1 MIKGTQLPHAM
12 SIKTILVPVP
22 NALQARSAIETAF
35 LVARRFDGHV
45 VGLRLRPVFDQDKV
59 EAMMELTSLGSSN
72 PLMRDMREAPSLAE
86 DEDTQAARH
95 LFEDIRQAMQTR
107 SGDRPCD
114 LPEMSGAFKVI
125 AGDGPESIAEQARIF
140 DLVITSQPRSD
151 PDHRLREI
159 LRAVLFH
166 SGRPVLSVPE
176 RAPATV
182 GETILIAWSRSA
194 LSARAAAIGRLYFER
209 AQKVGVLSI
218 ADQQG
223 PGPSPEEFAEYLAWH
238 DIDATLIET
247 ELGHRLLGDA
257 ILDQAAAFG
266 ADLLVM
272 GAYSQSPFR
281 ESLTRGVTNHILSH
295 AELPVLMT
303 H

>member
-1 MIKGTQLPHAM
+1 M

-22 NALQARSAIETAF
+22 NLLQARSAIETAF

-45 VGLRLRPVFDQDKV
+45 VGLHVRPTFNEDKIQAVLELASLGKSSPLLLETGDAPVF
-59 EAMMELTSLGSSN
+59 
-72 PLMRDMREAPSLAE
+72 AE
-86 DEDTQAARH
+86 DEDTQAARQ
-95 LFEDIRQAMQTR
+95 LFEDVRKAMR
-107 SGDRPCD
+107 VESRDKPCD
-114 LPEMSGAFKVI
+114 PPEMSGAFKVI
-125 AGDGPESIAEQARIF
+125 AGDGPEAVAEQARIF
-140 DLVITSQPRSD
+140 DLVITSQPRND
-151 PDHRLREI
+151 PDHSLRETV
-159 LRAVLFH
+159 RAVLFH
-166 SGRPVLSVPE
+166 SGRPVLSAPE
-176 RAPATV
+176 RTPATI
-182 GETILIAWSRSA
+182 GETILIAWSSSA
-194 LSARAAAIGRLYFER
+194 LSARAAAIGRLYFGR

-223 PGPSPEEFAEYLAWH
+223 HGPSADEFVESLAWQG
-238 DIDATLIET
+238 IDATLIEA
-247 ELGHRLLGDA
+247 ELGHRLLGDVM
-257 ILDQAAAFG
+257 LDQAATFG

>member
-1 MIKGTQLPHAM
+1 
-12 SIKTILVPVP
+12 
-22 NALQARSAIETAF
+22 
-35 LVARRFDGHV
+35 
-45 VGLRLRPVFDQDKV
+45 
-59 EAMMELTSLGSSN
+59 MELASLGKTS
-72 PLMRDMREAPSLAE
+72 PLVREMREAPVFAE

-95 LFEDIRQAMQTR
+95 LFEDIRQAMQAR

-114 LPEMSGAFKVI
+114 PPEMSGAFKVI
-125 AGDGPESIAEQARIF
+125 AGDGPEAIAEQARIF
-140 DLVITSQPRSD
+140 DLVITSQPRND
-151 PDHRLREI
+151 PDHRLRET

-176 RAPATV
+176 RTPATI
-182 GETILIAWSRSA
+182 GETILIAWSSSA
-194 LSARAAAIGRLYFER
+194 LSARAAAIGRLYFGH

-218 ADQQG
+218 GDQQG
-223 PGPSPEEFAEYLAWH
+223 HSPSAEEFVESLAWH
-238 DIDATLIET
+238 GTDATLIEAK
-247 ELGHRLLGDA
+247 LGRRRLGDVM
-257 ILDQAAAFG
+257 LDQAAAFG
-266 ADLLVM
+266 ADLFVM